1 MAGHLGPGWLLS
13 NLRSNARVRMGVAG
27 AAVVIALLAV
37 CGASGS
43 SYVVPAPVYVFPIPG
58 SHTALPVSQ
67 ITVRGVPVSQFGAI
81 SVTGSKSGPHTGTV
95 EADSDGHGGSFLP
108 AKPFAPGE
116 TVIVKTGLDVV
127 GGANGSYQFVV
138 ANPAGRIPLGQRP
151 RTPRVRGDVQ
161 RFHSEPN
168 LVPVTVKTV
177 THGRPARGY
186 IFLGPLAGP
195 VQSGPMILDANG
207 RLIWF
212 HPLPTGE
219 GATDVRVQSYQGRAV
234 LTWWQG
240 NVNAAGVG
248 QGEDVISDSTYTPIA
263 TVHASNGLQSDLHEF
278 QLTSENTALVT
289 AYTPVYWTVGK
300 NRRIVLDSVVQE
312 IDVPTGLVLF
322 QWDSLDHVPFSSS
335 YDGVPHSRFHP
346 YDYFHVNSIQ
356 QDTDGNLIV
365 SSRDTF
371 AAYKIDHNTGQVMWI
386 LGGKRS
392 SFKMGR
398 GARFAFQH
406 DVRVHGNDDN
416 TVTLFDDGGGP
427 PRVHRW
433 ARGLTL
439 ALNFRSMRA
448 TVIGQDEHSPP
459 LASNFEGN
467 DQVLP
472 GGDHFVGWG
481 QLPYFTEFNSRGRIV
496 FDGHFV
502 DANASYRAYKFSW
515 TGRPQYPPS
524 VAASERRHMTV
535 VWASW
540 NGATAIR
547 RWRVFGG
554 NSRNSIEPLRTLG
567 IRGFETR
574 IQIRTERYVEV
585 QALDGKG
592 RPLKSS
598 SVVRAR

>member
-1 MAGHLGPGWLLS
+1 MTGHLGP
-13 NLRSNARVRMGVAG
+13 VRLVGKLKSIVGVRLAFASG
-27 AAVVIALLAV
+27 ATVVALLAV

-43 SYVVPAPVYVFPIPG
+43 SYAVPAPVYAFPIPG

-67 ITVRGVPVSQFGAI
+67 ITLRGVPVSQFGAI
-81 SVTGSKSGPHTGTV
+81 SVAGSRSGVHAGTV

-108 AKPFAPGE
+108 AKPFAAGE
-116 TVIVKTGLDVV
+116 TVTVRTGLDII
-127 GGANGSYQFVV
+127 GGSGGSYQFVV
-138 ANPAGRIPLGQRP
+138 ASPAGRIPPGRRP
-151 RTPRVRGDVQ
+151 PTRRVRGDVQ
-161 RFHSEPN
+161 RFHSEPH
-168 LVPVTVKTV
+168 LVPVTVRTV
-177 THGRPARGY
+177 TRSRPARGY

-195 VQSGPMILDANG
+195 VQSGPMILDSNG

-212 HPLPTGE
+212 HPLAKGE
-219 GATDVRVQSYQGRAV
+219 GATDVRVQTYHGRAV

-248 QGEDVISDSTYTPIA
+248 QGEDVINDTTYTPIA
-263 TVHASNGLQSDLHEF
+263 TVHAANGLQADLHEF
-278 QLTSENTALVT
+278 QLTPENTALIT

-300 NRRIVLDSVVQE
+300 KRRIVLDSVVQE
-312 IDVPTGLVLF
+312 IDVRTGLVLF
-322 QWDSLDHVPFSSS
+322 QWDALDHVPLSSS
-335 YDGVPHSRFHP
+335 YEGVPHSRYHP

-371 AAYKIDHNTGQVMWI
+371 AAYKINRNTGQVMWI

-392 SFKMGR
+392 SFRMGR

-406 DVRVHGNDDN
+406 DVRVHGNADN

-427 PRVHRW
+427 PRVQRW

-439 ALNFRSMRA
+439 ALNFRRMKA
-448 TVIGQDEHSPP
+448 TKIGQDEHSPRLSP
-459 LASNFEGN
+459 NFEGN
-467 DQVLP
+467 DQVLA

-481 QLPYFTEFNSRGRIV
+481 QFPYFTEFNSRGRTV

-502 DANASYRAYKFSW
+502 DANANYRAYKFSW

-540 NGATAIR
+540 NGATATR

-554 NSRNSIEPLRTLG
+554 RRPNSLEPLRTVG

-574 IQIRTERYVEV
+574 IQIRRERYVKV

-598 SVVRAR
+598 RLIRAR

>member
-1 MAGHLGPGWLLS
+1 MPAHLGPGWS
-13 NLRSNARVRMGVAG
+13 LRKLKSSARVRLALSCVG
-27 AAVVIALLAV
+27 AAAVLLCVFGAAGRSYAV
-37 CGASGS
+37 
-43 SYVVPAPVYVFPIPG
+43 PTPVYVFPIPG
-58 SHTALPVSQ
+58 SHTALPASQ
-67 ITVRGVPVSQFGAI
+67 ITLRGLPVSQFGTI
-81 SVTGSKSGPHTGTV
+81 TVTGSRSGVHAGTV
-95 EADSDGHGGSFLP
+95 EPDSDGRGGSFLA
-108 AKPFAPGE
+108 AKPFAAGE
-116 TVIVKTGLDVV
+116 TVTVHTGLNIV
-127 GGANGSYQFVV
+127 GGSDGSYQFVV
-138 ANPAGRIPLGQRP
+138 ASPAGRIPIGHRP
-151 RTPRVRGDVQ
+151 PTPRVGGDVQ
-161 RFHSEPN
+161 RFHSEPG
-168 LVPVTVKTV
+168 LVPVRVKT
-177 THGRPARGY
+177 TTRGRTARGY

-195 VQSGPMILDANG
+195 VQSGPMILDSHG

-212 HPLPTGE
+212 HPLRKGVE
-219 GATDVRVQSYQGRAV
+219 ATDVRVQSYQGHAV

-248 QGEDVISDSTYTPIA
+248 QGDDVIDDTTYTQIA
-263 TVHASNGLQSDLHEF
+263 TVHAANGLQSDLHEF
-278 QLTSENTALVT
+278 QLTSQNTALVT
-289 AYTPVYWTVGK
+289 AYTPVYWTVGNK
-300 NRRIVLDSVVQE
+300 RRIVLDSVVQE

-322 QWDSLDHVPFSSS
+322 QWDSLDHVPLSSS
-335 YDGVPHSRFHP
+335 YEGVPRSRYHP

-371 AAYKIDHNTGQVMWI
+371 AAYKINHDTGQVMWI

-392 SFKMGR
+392 SFKMGH

-406 DVRVHGNDDN
+406 DVEVHGNDN
-416 TVTLFDDGGGP
+416 TVTAFDDGGGP

-433 ARGLTL
+433 SRGLTL
-439 ALNFRSMRA
+439 ALNFHRMSA
-448 TVIGQDEHSPP
+448 TLIGQDEHSPP
-459 LASNFEGN
+459 LSSDFEGN

-481 QLPYFTEFNSRGRIV
+481 QLPYFTEFNSRGRTV

-502 DANASYRAYKFSW
+502 DANANYRAYKFSW

-524 VAASERRHMTV
+524 VAASERRHVTV

-554 NSRNSIEPLRTLG
+554 PSRRSMEPLRTVG
-567 IRGFETR
+567 IRGFETT
-574 IQIRTERYVEV
+574 IPIRRERYVEV

-598 SVVRAR
+598 AVVRAR